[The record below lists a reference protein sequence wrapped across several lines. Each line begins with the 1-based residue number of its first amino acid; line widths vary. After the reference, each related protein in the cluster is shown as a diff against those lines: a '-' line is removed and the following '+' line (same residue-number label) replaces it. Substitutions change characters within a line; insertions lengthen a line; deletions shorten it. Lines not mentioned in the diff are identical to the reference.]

1 VRLVRPVQITY
12 QAISIATI
20 GSHAANIAGRQVIE
34 DVEILEEEHDVIN
47 LGEAFNA
54 VFDDT
59 FLGGLYPYENQ
70 FYTDYNTVTHRKTWM
85 CKVESIERVTPGTSV
100 FSVEKTRMLREIE
113 RKKKQAAEAI
123 GAIEA
128 IATFRRNAPFSR
140 TNAIP
145 IKGLHPFP

>member
-12 QAISIATI
+12 QSIPIAMI
-20 GSHAANIAGRQVIE
+20 GSHAVNVTGRQVIE

-54 VFDDT
+54 VFDDK
-59 FLGGLYPYENQ
+59 FLGGLYPYENR
-70 FYTDYNTVTHRKTWM
+70 FYHDYDTMTHRKTWM
-85 CKVESIERVTPGTSV
+85 CKVEAVELVTPGISV

-123 GAIEA
+123 EA
-128 IATFRRNAPFSR
+128 AAKLRTYSPFSR
-140 TNAIP
+140 TNTIP